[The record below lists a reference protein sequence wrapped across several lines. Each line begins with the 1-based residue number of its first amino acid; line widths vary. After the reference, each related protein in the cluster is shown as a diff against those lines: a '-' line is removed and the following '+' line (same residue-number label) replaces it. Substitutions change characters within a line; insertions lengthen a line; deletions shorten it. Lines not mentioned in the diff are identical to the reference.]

1 MTAANPW
8 WKEPWPWILMAG
20 PATVIVASVVTIYLA
35 VTTSDGLVADDYYKR
50 GLAINQVLARTD
62 RARAA
67 GLRARLA
74 LDGDTG
80 AVVVQ
85 LEGAIHAPVLL
96 RLALTHPTRAGLDHE
111 INLMRGPDGS
121 FVGRLSEVTVGRWL
135 AVLEDGARDWR
146 LRGELALPRQA
157 GAILTP

>member
-20 PATVIVASVVTIYLA
+20 PATVVVASAVTIYLA
-35 VTTSDGLVADDYYKR
+35 VTTSDGLVVDDYYKR
-50 GLAINQVLARTD
+50 GLAINQVLARSE

-74 LDGDTG
+74 LDVETG

-85 LEGAIHAPVLL
+85 LDGALRAPAML
-96 RLALTHPTRAGLDHE
+96 RLALTHPTRAGRDRE
-111 INLMRGPDGS
+111 ITMMHGPDGS
-121 FVGRLSEVTVGRWL
+121 FVGRIDGAASGRWL

-146 LRGELALPRQA
+146 LRGELTLPRQA
-157 GAILTP
+157 GTTLIP